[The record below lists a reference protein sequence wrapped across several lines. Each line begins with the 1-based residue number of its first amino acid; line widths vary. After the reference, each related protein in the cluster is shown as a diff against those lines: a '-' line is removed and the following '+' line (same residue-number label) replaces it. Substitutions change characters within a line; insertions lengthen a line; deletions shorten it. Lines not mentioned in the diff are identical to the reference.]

1 MSVCGVCEQLNQ
13 LNSELIRQL
22 GAYCGGGV
30 RKDGTGALVLP
41 PPPPPQPLLNFDGG
55 GGGWEGEGEFQHLV
69 AYSLIKQ
76 EGWFGVR
83 KLQKKWCQSEIS
95 NPPTY
100 HHFSSSRMV

>member
-22 GAYCGGGV
+22 GAYCGGGGGRTV
-30 RKDGTGALVLP
+30 QERLCCP
-41 PPPPPQPLLNFDGG
+41 PAAPPPQPLLNFEMG
-55 GGGWEGEGEFQHLV
+55 GEGEFQHLV

-76 EGWFGVR
+76 EGWFGVG